1 MKKSGPAP
9 TRQLGTKRRHIT
21 AATSEPNRTN
31 IPNHGDERRLRQT
44 GQDTRGTRAES
55 LLGDGAR
62 DLKRALY
69 PARWNATC
77 VPHDQSVG
85 PVGLHGWEPPPGHSP
100 QQVRNDA
107 HADGRW
113 EMGDGIRRWRRGA
126 AISSSVGRL
135 STDSAS
141 VFRHFST
148 TTSNARHDGGC
159 GGLVAGRSASGRD
172 KGLSFAVAP
181 SRLVTRCTS
190 TRPSP
195 RRKEQRWDR
204 GQLDS
209 PLCGGP
215 GSVYLLRGVYVSST
229 GSWSPPPNLWRPLGR
244 AASLGP
250 TAYRPWFVGGQL
262 PSVVQNAGHRS
273 WPRRDQALPE
283 ARRPFLPAG
292 ASLSP
297 PPSALMRISSSR
309 GDGVLVNG
317 DHDGPFRH

>member
-1 MKKSGPAP
+1 MNKSGPAP
-9 TRQLGTKRRHIT
+9 TWQLGTKRRHIT
-21 AATSEPNRTN
+21 AATSESTRTN

-126 AISSSVGRL
+126 AISSSVGQL

-148 TTSNARHDGGC
+148 TTSNARDDGGC

-195 RRKEQRWDR
+195 RRKEQRS
-204 GQLDS
+204 GQRSIGFASVWRAGVGIPFTWCLREFDGVMV
-209 PLCGGP
+209 PPPPIFGGP
-215 GSVYLLRGVYVSST
+215 WAGLPAWVRRRTARGSSAVSCRRSSKMRDT
-229 GSWSPPPNLWRPLGR
+229 VLGR
-244 AASLGP
+244 DEIKPSPKLGDLFCLRVP
-250 TAYRPWFVGGQL
+250 VFLLL
-262 PSVVQNAGHRS
+262 PLR
-273 WPRRDQALPE
+273 
-283 ARRPFLPAG
+283 
-292 ASLSP
+292 
-297 PPSALMRISSSR
+297 
-309 GDGVLVNG
+309 
-317 DHDGPFRH
+317 

>member
-1 MKKSGPAP
+1 
-9 TRQLGTKRRHIT
+9 
-21 AATSEPNRTN
+21 
-31 IPNHGDERRLRQT
+31 
-44 GQDTRGTRAES
+44 
-55 LLGDGAR
+55 
-62 DLKRALY
+62 
-69 PARWNATC
+69 
-77 VPHDQSVG
+77 
-85 PVGLHGWEPPPGHSP
+85 
-100 QQVRNDA
+100 
-107 HADGRW
+107 
-113 EMGDGIRRWRRGA
+113 MGDGIRRWRRGA
-126 AISSSVGRL
+126 AIRSSVGRL

-195 RRKEQRWDR
+195 RRKEQRS
-204 GQLDS
+204 GQRS
-209 PLCGGP
+209 IGFAPVWRAGVGIPFTWC
-215 GSVYLLRGVYVSST
+215 LREFDGVMV
-229 GSWSPPPNLWRPLGR
+229 PPPNLWRPLGR
-244 AASLGP
+244 AASLSP

-317 DHDGPFRH
+317 DRDGPFRH